1 MAMQGAQGQQ
11 GAQPQMGGGAGIS
24 FAKFESYLKRLG
36 GDQLKALTADP
47 KYNQNAV
54 YFSMINNEIM
64 ARLKTQQEK
73 QMQAQGQQQG
83 AVPTVKENVQ
93 QAAQQLTDDAV
104 VSAASGGIMRAAYRL
119 PEDTGIAQLPAQNIA
134 NMAGGGIV
142 AFASGGD
149 MEDGGVYYDP
159 SMDIRQADEDVIA
172 LGGEGA
178 GGIEQIPQPQKI
190 LKDATTPIGRQIQQF
205 FLGDIKPPSNE
216 ERLRELLFSKIRQEY
231 EPRSG
236 LRGKFSS
243 QSESEYQR
251 ANDIMAQA
259 EALRKRGD
267 VEGLQTMVGEL
278 FNPDAAR
285 VTGAATTPGRVVP
298 GFKPEE
304 PASAAPKP
312 AAPRAQAAPRGPAG
326 ALPGAAPAGLA
337 ATAPGQAALEA
348 PKPPT
353 FDFDY
358 AKARETE
365 EAELRK
371 LQDARRE
378 KLTKDREE
386 LENYFTQRGEYGKG
400 REERLAKQEEGLAKR
415 REEAKGMALLEI
427 AAGIFAAPPGRGAIA
442 ALGVGMQR
450 GLKSYQGDM
459 EKLQAAADR
468 IQAARDALED
478 IRYREAGATDAE
490 RRRLRSEER
499 QITVDGAKGY
509 QELAR
514 RYGVEMP
521 MKQASLNFEK
531 ALKVWEVQTREAGDT
546 AREQM
551 RQSNANLR
559 EGMGNAAALQ
569 AAGIRAAATGAG
581 GLGRLDEAA
590 RLRLKAID
598 DFTDPSKRILIK
610 QQFPNVKTFDDYLT
624 ALGLPLKDGT
634 GASTSAFPGAS
645 IVGSRKD

>member
-1 MAMQGAQGQQ
+1 MAMQGMQGAQGQQ

-83 AVPTVKENVQ
+83 AAPTVKENVQ

-159 SMDIRQADEDVIA
+159 SMDIQQEDEDVIA
-172 LGGEGA
+172 LGGDERTTPAERFFKGLV
-178 GGIEQIPQPQKI
+178 PQPQTRPANSPSD
-190 LKDATTPIGRQIQQF
+190 LQLMDV
-205 FLGDIKPPSNE
+205 IK
-216 ERLRELLFSKIRQEY
+216 REY
-231 EPRSG
+231 EGRAGASG
-236 LRGKFSS
+236 FLFTKQTDAERQQAKDTMRRARDLYSKGDTAGLLAIVQAIPGSS
-243 QSESEYQR
+243 
-251 ANDIMAQA
+251 ADPTAKNAVAD
-259 EALRKRGD
+259 L
-267 VEGLQTMVGEL
+267 GEL
-278 FNPDAAR
+278 GYN
-285 VTGAATTPGRVVP
+285 TGAPAESQ
-298 GFKPEE
+298 KPRMM
-304 PASAAPKP
+304 P
-312 AAPRAQAAPRGPAG
+312 PRA
-326 ALPGAAPAGLA
+326 AAPAPATPRAPAA
-337 ATAPGQAALEA
+337 ATPAAAAAQQGLGATVPGQAAMEA

-378 KLTKDREE
+378 KLAEDRKDY
-386 LENYFTQRGEYGKG
+386 ENYIQQRGEYGKG

-415 REEAKGMALLEI
+415 REEAKGMALFQ
-427 AAGIFAAPPGRGAIA
+427 AGMAILAAPPGRGAMA
-442 ALGVGMQR
+442 ALGVGAQS
-450 GLKSYQGDM
+450 GLKMYQGDM

-478 IRYREAGATDAE
+478 IRYKEAGATDAE
-490 RRRLRSEER
+490 RRKLRSEER
-499 QITVDGAKGY
+499 QITVDGAKAY
-509 QELAR
+509 QEIAR

-531 ALKVWEVQTREAGDT
+531 ALRVWEVQTKEAGDT